1 MTQYLLVHHRRGLYN
16 NLRIYF
22 PHKGRKAGQTWLSG
36 GFSAKRR
43 GKEVSLPTGQKTDTI
58 REVLW
63 FILRSYLCF
72 TTFWAMFQD
81 DLWMKN

>member
-1 MTQYLLVHHRRGLYN
+1 MIQYLLPHNRRGLKN
-16 NLRIYF
+16 NLRRDF

-43 GKEVSLPTGQKTDTI
+43 GEEVSLPTGQKTDTI

-63 FILRSYLCF
+63 FILRSYQGF
-72 TTFWAMFQD
+72 TT
-81 DLWMKN
+81 L